1 MSKVTKYVPSIFTSL
16 NLLSGFIAILVGDF
30 YHSSSLLLLCIGF
43 DMMDGMTARMF
54 NAQSELGKELDSLP
68 DMVSFGIAPAYL
80 YFLLSPFNSMVSYF
94 IPCFFIVASAL
105 RLAKFNIIPS
115 SKNFLGLPTPAT
127 AFFLLGLYYSYHFD
141 NPFVVGI
148 LENKWTYTFI
158 PIFFSVMM
166 LSNLRMFSMKGV
178 DKRIW
183 RHKYQ
188 FMQLLI
194 FGSLLF
200 IDYKL
205 AIPVSVLTYILL
217 SIMQNVT
224 VRD

>member
-1 MSKVTKYVPSIFTSL
+1 MAHYTKYVPSLFTIL
-16 NLLSGFIAILVGDF
+16 NLLAGFIAILVGDH
-30 YHSSSLLLLCIGF
+30 YTSSLLLLLCIGF

-54 NAQSELGKELDSLP
+54 NAQSELGKELDSLA
-68 DMVSFGIAPAYL
+68 DMVSFGIAPSYL
-80 YFLLSPFNSMVSYF
+80 YFLLSPFNGTISYF
-94 IPCFFIVASAL
+94 IPCLFIIASAL

-127 AFFLLGLYYSYHFD
+127 AFFLIGLYFSYHFE
-141 NPFVVGI
+141 NPFVVEL
-148 LENKWTYTFI
+148 LENKIMYVMI
-158 PIFFSVMM
+158 PVFFSVMM
-166 LSNLRMFSMKGV
+166 LSNLRMFSMKGI

-200 IDYKL
+200 VDYKL
-205 AIPVSVLTYILL
+205 AIPVSVLTYIFL
-217 SIMQNVT
+217 SIMQNVM